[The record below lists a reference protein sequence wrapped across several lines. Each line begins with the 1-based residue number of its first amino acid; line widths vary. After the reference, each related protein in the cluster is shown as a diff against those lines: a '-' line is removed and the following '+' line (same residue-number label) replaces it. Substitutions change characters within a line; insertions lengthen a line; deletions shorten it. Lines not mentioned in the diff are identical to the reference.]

1 MKTNSIPSNNENFNI
16 NIRVL
21 FLCNADFCQ
30 KIKLERKISWEC
42 VVNSNL

>member
-21 FLCNADFCQ
+21 FLYNADFCQ